1 MNLGDDLYQEI
12 ILDHYKS
19 KKNKRAIENP
29 TFQQEGFNPSCGD
42 DIELYIKTDG
52 STITD
57 VSFEGMGCSICIA
70 SADML
75 CEALQGASVEHAAQL
90 LGKVKGMLT
99 RKEEPDFPDGAEDLE
114 AIQGIA
120 NYPVRIKC
128 ALLSWST
135 LEQIL
140 AEMGHASAVDSGSPG

>member
-19 KKNKRAIENP
+19 TKNRHPLENP
-29 TFQQEGFNPSCGD
+29 SFKQEGFNPSCGD
-42 DIELYIKTDG
+42 DIELYLKTDNG
-52 STITD
+52 TITD
-57 VSFEGMGCSICIA
+57 VSYDGMGCSICLA
-70 SADML
+70 SANML
-75 CEALQGASVEHAAQL
+75 CEALKGSSVEAAMQL
-90 LGKVKGMLT
+90 LDKVKGMLT
-99 RKEEPDFPDGAEDLE
+99 RKEEPDFPEEAEDLE

-140 AEMGHASAVDSGSPG
+140 GQMNADSGVDSSSQA